1 MIRLGL
7 RLAVSGGREAV
18 ARLVII
24 TAAVALGAG
33 MLLTVLAGINAVNTQ
48 NHRYAWLNAGVAA
61 STHAAGA
68 TAAATGTSADPL
80 WWSATADFFHH
91 AQLGRV
97 EVAPTGPTSPVPPGI
112 PRLPGPG
119 EYYASPE
126 LSRLLRTT
134 PAGQLGDRFPGH
146 QIGTIASAALPAP
159 NSLIIVIGDRPDQL
173 AGVPGAVRV
182 TSIPDVSPSDCV
194 RCVVGINASG
204 MQLVLSVVAGALLF
218 PVLIFIGTA
227 TRLSAARREQR
238 FAAMRLVGA
247 TPRQVSTIST
257 VESTVATV
265 AGVALGFALF
275 SLLRDPL
282 AAFPFTGAPFFP
294 SDLSLNVLDIV
305 GVAVGVPVA
314 AATAARVALRRVR
327 VYPLGVTRRV
337 TPKPPRGYRL
347 IPLLAGFAELGY
359 VLAVGAPRGDSLAQ
373 VAVFL
378 PGFLVVMAGLVI
390 AGPWLTMVGS
400 RVMARRASRPD
411 ALIAARRLSD
421 DPKAGF
427 RAISGLMLALFVTSV
442 AAAVITTIVA
452 HRGAPTTG
460 TAVTALTDDFTTG
473 HTDSGRMLTSV
484 PPAPDPVPAALRSLP
499 GVRAIAVVRASPDA
513 PPPVPPPAAPVG
525 SAVAQAPWFPGLVSC
540 AELPASH
547 AFGECAPGA
556 VVASVVQNLGSMP
569 DVAAPRGRAATH
581 GRARPVWPTADLSP
595 DRLALLPVMSINVD
609 TDGSAAA
616 IEAARTILENAYP
629 GHRIPATEADH
640 DADFSRDLVGWR
652 QLANVVIL
660 TSLPIAGC
668 SLAVSVAGGLSD
680 RKRPFSL
687 LRLAGVPLAVL
698 RRVVALETAVP
709 LLVAAIVAT
718 GAGFVAAHL
727 FLRAQL
733 GYTVRPPGVEY
744 CVIVLVGLAASIG
757 IVAST
762 LPLLR
767 RITGPQT
774 ARNE

>member
-7 RLAVSGGREAV
+7 RLAVTGGREAI

-33 MLLTVLAGINAVNTQ
+33 MLLVVLAGINAVNTQ
-48 NHRYAWLNAGVAA
+48 NFRYAWLNAGAAA
-61 STHAAGA
+61 STGAAPA
-68 TAAATGTSADPL
+68 TSADPL
-80 WWSATADFFHH
+80 WWSANGDYFHR
-91 AQLGRV
+91 QLLGRI

-126 LSRLLRTT
+126 LSKLMRTT
-134 PAGQLGDRFPGH
+134 PAGQLADRFPGH
-146 QIGTIASAALPAP
+146 QIGTIGDAALPAP
-159 NSLIIVIGDRPDQL
+159 NSLIIIIGDRPDQL
-173 AGVPGAVRV
+173 AHVSGAMRI
-182 TSIPDVSPSDCV
+182 TSIPDVSPSDCI
-194 RCVVGINASG
+194 RCVIGVNASG
-204 MQLVLSVVAGALLF
+204 MDLVLSVVAGALLF
-218 PVLIFIGTA
+218 PVLMFIGTA

-247 TPRQVSTIST
+247 TPRQISTISV
-257 VESTVATV
+257 VESTVAAT

-275 SLLRDPL
+275 YLFRDPL

-294 SDLSLNVLDIV
+294 SDLSLGVLDIL

-314 AATAARVALRRVR
+314 AALAARLALRRVR
-327 VYPLGVTRRV
+327 ISPLGVTRRV
-337 TPKPPRGYRL
+337 TPKPPRVYRL
-347 IPLLAGFAELGY
+347 IPLLAGFGELAY
-359 VLAVGAPRGDSLAQ
+359 VLAVGPPRGNSLAQ
-373 VAVFL
+373 VEVFL

-390 AGPWLTMVGS
+390 AGPWLTMVGT
-400 RVMARRASRPD
+400 RVVARRAKRP
-411 ALIAARRLSD
+411 ATLIAARRLSD

-442 AAAVITTIVA
+442 AVGVITTIVA
-452 HRGAPTTG
+452 HRGTPTTG
-460 TAVTALTDDFTTG
+460 TAVTTLVDNFTSG
-473 HTDSGRMLTSV
+473 HTDSGQMLTSV
-484 PPAPDPVPAALRSLP
+484 PPTPDPVPAALRSVP
-499 GVRAIAVVRASPDA
+499 GVRAVAVVRLNPDN
-513 PPPVPPPAAPVG
+513 PPPMQSIPGPTSVDAML
-525 SAVAQAPWFPGLVSC
+525 WEPGLVSC
-540 AELPASH
+540 AELSASH
-547 AFGECAPGA
+547 AFGRCEPGA
-556 VVASVVQNLGSMP
+556 S
-569 DVAAPRGRAATH
+569 VAAVNQDL
-581 GRARPVWPTADLSP
+581 RPTFDASPVPGQTVSPVTTQRYLPTADVSP
-595 DRLALLPVMSINVD
+595 DRLAQLPVMSINVD
-609 TDGSAAA
+609 TDGSPAT

-629 GHRIPATEADH
+629 GNRIPATEADF
-640 DADFSRDLVGWR
+640 DADFSRDLVGWQ

-687 LRLAGVPLAVL
+687 LRLSGVPLAML
-698 RRVVALETAVP
+698 RRVIALETAVP
-709 LLVAAIVAT
+709 LLVVAVVAT
-718 GAGFVAAHL
+718 GAGFLAAHL

-733 GYTVRPPGVEY
+733 GYTLLAPGVEY
-744 CVIVLVGLAASIG
+744 YVIVLVGLAASVG

-767 RITGPQT
+767 RITGPET

>member
-1 MIRLGL
+1 VIRLGL
-7 RLAVSGGREAV
+7 RLALSGGREAV

-24 TAAVALGAG
+24 AAAVALGTG

-61 STHAAGA
+61 PADAAPS
-68 TAAATGTSADPL
+68 TSADPL
-80 WWSATADFFHH
+80 WWSASGDYFHR
-91 AQLGRV
+91 QLLGRIDL
-97 EVAPTGPTSPVPPGI
+97 APTGPTSPVPPGI

-126 LSRLLRTT
+126 LTKLLRTT
-134 PAGQLGDRFPGH
+134 PADQLRDRFPGH
-146 QIGTIASAALPAP
+146 QVGTIADTALPAP

-173 AGVPGAVRV
+173 ADVPGAVKI
-182 TSIPDVSPSDCV
+182 TSIPDVSPSDCN
-194 RCVVGINASG
+194 RCVVGVNASG
-204 MQLVLSVVAGALLF
+204 MDLVLSVVAGALLF

-265 AGVALGFALF
+265 AGVAIGFALF
-275 SLLRDPL
+275 FLFRTPL

-294 SDLSLNVLDIV
+294 SDLSLNVLDTV

-314 AATAARVALRRVR
+314 AAIAARVALRRVR
-327 VYPLGVTRRV
+327 VRPLGVTRRV
-337 TPKPPRGYRL
+337 TPKPPRAYRL

-373 VAVFL
+373 VEVFL

-390 AGPWLTMVGS
+390 AGPWLTMVS
-400 RVMARRASRPD
+400 TRVLAHRAKRPA

-442 AAAVITTIVA
+442 AVGVITTIVA

-460 TAVTALTDDFTTG
+460 TAVTTLVDDFTTG
-473 HTDSGRMLTSV
+473 HTDSGRVLTSV
-484 PPAPDPVPAALRSLP
+484 PPTPDPVPAALRSLP

-513 PPPVPPPAAPVG
+513 PPPMRPIIASAG
-525 SAVAQAPWFPGLVSC
+525 SAAQQTPWFPGLVSC
-540 AELPASH
+540 ADLPASH
-547 AFGECAPGA
+547 AFGRCAPGA
-556 VVASVVQNLGSMP
+556 DVASVDQNLGSPP
-569 DVAAPRGRAATH
+569 DFSAPRGQSAAHDRA
-581 GRARPVWPTADLSP
+581 GPVWPTAEVSP
-595 DRLALLPVMSINVD
+595 DRLARLPVMSINVD
-609 TDGSAAA
+609 TDGSPAV

-629 GHRIPATEADH
+629 GNRMPATEADH
-640 DADFSRDLVGWR
+640 DADFSRDLVGWQ

-687 LRLAGVPLAVL
+687 LRLTGVPLAVL

-709 LLVAAIVAT
+709 LLVAAVVAAA
-718 GAGFVAAHL
+718 AGFAAAHL
-727 FLRAQL
+727 FLRAQM
-733 GYTVRPPGVEY
+733 GYTVQPPGVEY
-744 CVIVLVGLAASIG
+744 VVIVLVGLAASIG

-767 RITGPQT
+767 RITGPET